1 MRVVRLIVTFVHV
14 VILVSTI
21 AGCATHEKP
30 CRALCTQLVADPCN
44 LPSWPTEEQCVRGCM
59 DDLYRRDDAEEILAC
74 YQGAI
79 DGPTRA
85 QAEALVDRAI
95 GEGLFEAESVAG
107 TFDREF
113 EIEVL
118 DRRSCDLFQMI
129 DCKTR
134 ADSRR

>member
-1 MRVVRLIVTFVHV
+1 MTVLRWIRRSIPALTLAATV
-14 VILVSTI
+14 
-21 AGCATHEKP
+21 AGCATHEKQ

-113 EIEVL
+113 EVEVL
-118 DRRSCDLFQMI
+118 DRRSCDLFQLI